1 MLAEV
6 GNVFTQII
14 AWIGEFLTALTATD
28 GALVPLL
35 GLFALGIGIALARAI
50 VSLIRNVTW
59 GA

>member
-14 AWIGEFLTALTATD
+14 AWIGEFLNSLTATD
-28 GALVPLL
+28 GALAPLL